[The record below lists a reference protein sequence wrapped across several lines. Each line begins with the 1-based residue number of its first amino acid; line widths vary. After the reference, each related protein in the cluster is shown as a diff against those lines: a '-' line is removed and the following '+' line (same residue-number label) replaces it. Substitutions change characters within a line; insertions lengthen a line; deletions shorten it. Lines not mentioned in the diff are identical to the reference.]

1 MDRNRSLLKLIR
13 NINHT
18 IMPSSSPWC
27 NLPWLWVCVTLIKR
41 EGGHQKTKPRG
52 ASLNFSQ
59 WPPVTLPHTHG
70 AAVCCL
76 QTESFKSFAGL
87 LILVRVSFPFLHP
100 LLLLCHFHFRLS
112 RLWRGLLF
120 YVQRIKE
127 QLRCLVAKD
136 RQFHRNAWGLHSRST
151 KVCRFNV

>member
-41 EGGHQKTKPRG
+41 EGGIRKLSPGERLSISPSG
-52 ASLNFSQ
+52 LL
-59 WPPVTLPHTHG
+59 WPYHTHG
-70 AAVCCL
+70 ASVCCL

-100 LLLLCHFHFRLS
+100 LLLLWHFHFRLS
-112 RLWRGLLF
+112 RLWSWLLF

-151 KVCRFNV
+151 KVCRFSV